1 MFVGV
6 TSVLSMEHA
15 FVNRIS
21 KLAQTLPFRW
31 SYVDKIKNGETS
43 YYDDFIVQVN
53 ECLNAHEWLKGAPF
67 NIDFL
72 NRDDDAWKG
81 KTLADI
87 EASLVKGDR
96 RYFAFSIEG
105 GHNLSNV
112 PIHKNIPSLYPELQL
127 RELQDRRDVD
137 FISINLCHLSYIPNK
152 RSGDFVRV

>member
-1 MFVGV
+1 MKNTFDFHFHLLFKHYMTEGFDHKGNVTTSGIAKILNEVMGGTFDSQSSPKQISESSLFVGV

-43 YYDDFIVQVN
+43 YYDDFIVQIN

-72 NRDDDAWKG
+72 NRDDDAWKA
-81 KTLADI
+81 KHT
-87 EASLVKGDR
+87 
-96 RYFAFSIEG
+96 
-105 GHNLSNV
+105 H
-112 PIHKNIPSLYPELQL
+112 
-127 RELQDRRDVD
+127 
-137 FISINLCHLSYIPNK
+137 
-152 RSGDFVRV
+152 